1 MSHKDNNN
9 FRFPCTVTEN
19 IKPIFMN
26 NTFFTVCMAW
36 KADKRPWVKPATYA
50 TYNILINSHL
60 APYFGPIPPSDLSEQ
75 NVQAYVNAELEKGL
89 SVKTIRDSLRVL
101 KMILRFGARR
111 GEWTLSDFSV
121 RFPVSCERR
130 RPLQVLTKHHCTL
143 LQRFLETHPSPRNMG
158 LLICLN
164 SGLRIGEV
172 CGLQWG
178 DIDLRT
184 GLVHIRRT
192 VQHIWIRDG
201 DVRADWMEIG
211 MPKTATSVRD
221 IPLSR
226 EIQELLRPAKKA
238 SKPGH
243 YVVTGS
249 SEPLEPRYLRAY
261 FYRLLAV
268 LGIPKVR
275 FHALRHSFATR
286 CIEGR
291 CDYKTVSA
299 ILGHSSISTTLD
311 LYVHPGTAQKRR
323 VIEKMSRSLR

>member
-1 MSHKDNNN
+1 MK
-9 FRFPCTVTEN
+9 N
-19 IKPIFMN
+19 IFLS
-26 NTFFTVCMAW
+26 VCNAW

-60 APYFGPIPPSDLSEQ
+60 LPYFGPIPPSDLNEQ

-101 KMILRFGARR
+101 KMILKFGARR
-111 GEWTLSDFSV
+111 GLWTLSDFSV
-121 RFPVSCERR
+121 RFPVSCEQH
-130 RPLQVLTKHHCTL
+130 RPLQVISKRHCML
-143 LQRFLETHPSPRNMG
+143 LQRFLETRLSPRNLG
-158 LLICLN
+158 ILISLN
-164 SGLRIGEV
+164 SGLRIGEI
-172 CGLQWG
+172 CGLRWG

-184 GLVHIRRT
+184 GMLHIRRT
-192 VQHIWIRDG
+192 VQHIWIHD
-201 DVRADWMEIG
+201 DTVKTDWREIG
-211 MPKTATSVRD
+211 QPNTATSVRD

-238 SKPGH
+238 AKPSH

-249 SEPLEPRYLRAY
+249 PEPLEPRYLREY
-261 FYRLLAV
+261 FYHLLAA
-268 LGIPKVR
+268 LGIPQVR

-286 CIEGR
+286 CVEGR

-299 ILGHSSISTTLD
+299 ILGHASISTTLD

-323 VIEKMSRSLR
+323 VIEKMYRSLR